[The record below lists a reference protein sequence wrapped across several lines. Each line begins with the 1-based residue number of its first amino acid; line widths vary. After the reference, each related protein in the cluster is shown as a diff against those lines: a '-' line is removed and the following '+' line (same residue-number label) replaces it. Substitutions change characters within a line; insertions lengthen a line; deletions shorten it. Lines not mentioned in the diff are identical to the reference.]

1 MVRTSRSPIRRG
13 GSGSISLRPAT
24 RDTCSPAKS
33 TRSSAGA
40 ARRISASIRRWRAS
54 WAGVRCATARDCRLA
69 RVLIREVMTESVVT
83 AAPERT
89 VREIAELM
97 RERNVGSVV
106 LLAGHEPVGFV
117 TDRDLALSVIA
128 DGRDFGDHVA
138 DHASSPVITA
148 APGMDVEEAGEL
160 MVRHG
165 IRRLVVVDG
174 GRLIGIVTL
183 DDLASRTGDSELASQ
198 LSSRVTRAV
207 MPDFFFHERG
217 DH

>member
-1 MVRTSRSPIRRG
+1 
-13 GSGSISLRPAT
+13 
-24 RDTCSPAKS
+24 
-33 TRSSAGA
+33 
-40 ARRISASIRRWRAS
+40 
-54 WAGVRCATARDCRLA
+54 
-69 RVLIREVMTESVVT
+69 VLVREVMTESVVT

-106 LLAGHEPVGFV
+106 IVEGTQPVGFV

-148 APGMDVEEAGEL
+148 DPGMEVEEAGEL
-160 MVRHG
+160 MVRHA
-165 IRRLVVVDG
+165 IRRLVVLDG
-174 GRLIGIVTL
+174 GRQTGNVTL
-183 DDLASRTGDSELASQ
+183 DDLASRTGDAELASQ

-217 DH
+217 GG

>member
-1 MVRTSRSPIRRG
+1 M
-13 GSGSISLRPAT
+13 
-24 RDTCSPAKS
+24 
-33 TRSSAGA
+33 
-40 ARRISASIRRWRAS
+40 
-54 WAGVRCATARDCRLA
+54 TA
-69 RVLIREVMTESVVT
+69 EVVT

-106 LLAGHEPVGFV
+106 LVEDDRPVGFV
-117 TDRDLALSVIA
+117 TDRDLTLSVIA
-128 DGRDFGDHVA
+128 DGRDYGDHVA

-148 APGMDVEEAGEL
+148 EPAMGVEEAAEL

-165 IRRLVVVDG
+165 VRRLVVLDG
-174 GRLIGIVTL
+174 GRLTGIVTL
-183 DDLASRTGDSELASQ
+183 DDLSSRTGDAELALQ

>member
-1 MVRTSRSPIRRG
+1 VRASAPRRRG
-13 GSGSISLRPAT
+13 GSGAIWLRPAT
-24 RDTCSPAKS
+24 RETCSPANS
-33 TRSSAGA
+33 TRSRNGA
-40 ARRISASIRRWRAS
+40 ARPIAPSMRRRRAS
-54 WAGVRCATARDCRLA
+54 CAWLRCATARDCRLA
-69 RVLIREVMTESVVT
+69 AVLIREVMTESVVT

-106 LLAGHEPVGFV
+106 IVEDSRPVGFV

-148 APGMDVEEAGEL
+148 EPGMEVEEAGEL

-174 GRLIGIVTL
+174 ARLTGIVTL
-183 DDLASRTGDSELASQ
+183 DDLASRTGDPELASQ
-198 LSSRVTRAV
+198 LSTRVTRAV

-217 DH
+217 GG

>member
-1 MVRTSRSPIRRG
+1 MRAARSPIRRG
-13 GSGSISLRPAT
+13 GSGSIWLRPAT
-24 RDTCSPAKS
+24 RETCSPANS
-33 TRSSAGA
+33 TRSSD
-40 ARRISASIRRWRAS
+40 RRREADQRLDPALQGEL
-54 WAGVRCATARDCRLA
+54 AGVRCATARDCRLA

-106 LLAGHEPVGFV
+106 LVDDSRPVGFV

-148 APGMDVEEAGEL
+148 EPEMEVEEAGEL

-174 GRLIGIVTL
+174 GRLTGIVTL
-183 DDLASRTGDSELASQ
+183 DDLASRTGDAELASQ
-198 LSSRVTRAV
+198 LSARVTRAV

-217 DH
+217 GG